1 MPFFKLNILRPQAAI
16 GLVAGTAVLL
26 GISSPGLAMDKI
38 PEASGKPYVLPQEND
53 PWFTAAA
60 QKLDKIQAARTPG
73 NRAKNVILF
82 VGDGMSIATVTAA
95 RILEGQQRGEPGEGN
110 LLSFEDF
117 PSVALS
123 RTYTTDYQT
132 PDSAGTATA
141 MVSGV
146 KTKSLIISLDDSVE
160 PSKCGTGKPVMTM
173 MELAEIAGLSTGVVT
188 TTRLTHATPAT
199 NYAHS
204 ANRNWESAVPT
215 LDGAEAAVMKSVS
228 PDALT
233 PPSAQASD
241 TCPDIASQLIDFP
254 YGDGPEVAMGGGR
267 RMFMP
272 NTANDP
278 ENEKLSGYRKDGR
291 DLVAEWLASDKDAAY
306 VWNSKGLK
314 ELNLKKTGRVL
325 GLFEPSHM
333 KFELDRPSD
342 KGGEPSLAEMTEAAI
357 KILSQND
364 EGYYLMVEGG
374 RIDHAHHGTN
384 AARALTD
391 TIAFSDAV
399 QAALDAVDL
408 SETLIVVT
416 ADHAHTISISG
427 YSPTGNPILGKSRN
441 APGADP
447 AKGSDGKPYT
457 TLSYANGPSAKR
469 DEPRADLSD
478 VDTTAADFRQ
488 PSLVPMMSETHSGE
502 DVAIYAIGPGSQWM
516 TGVVEQNYIFHVMEG
531 AAELKQKAGK

>member
-1 MPFFKLNILRPQAAI
+1 MPLFTLNISRPHASRC
-16 GLVAGTAVLL
+16 LVAGTALL
-26 GISSPGLAMDKI
+26 LCISSPGLAMDKL
-38 PEASGKPYVLPQEND
+38 PTASGTPYVLPQEND

-60 QKLDKIQAARTPG
+60 EKLDKIQAQRTPG

-110 LLSFEDF
+110 LLSFEGF

-141 MVSGV
+141 MVAGV
-146 KTKSLIISLDDSVE
+146 KTKSLVISLDDSVE

-199 NYAHS
+199 NYAHAAS
-204 ANRNWESAVPT
+204 RAWESSVPT
-215 LDGAEAAVMKSVS
+215 VEGVEAAAIKSLN
-228 PDALT
+228 PDAVA
-233 PPSAQASD
+233 PASD
-241 TCPDIASQLIDFP
+241 ACPDIASQLIDFP

-272 NTANDP
+272 HTANDP

-291 DLVAEWLASDKDAAY
+291 DLIAEWLASDAAAAY
-306 VWNSKGLK
+306 VWNLK
-314 ELNLKKTGRVL
+314 ELGNLNLGKTKRVL

-333 KFELDRPSD
+333 NFELDRPSD

-357 KILSQND
+357 KVLSQND

-374 RIDHAHHGTN
+374 RIDHAHHATN

-427 YSPTGNPILGKSRN
+427 YSPTGNPILGKSRSK
-441 APGADP
+441 PGGDPVKAAD
-447 AKGSDGKPYT
+447 GMPYT

-469 DEPRADLSD
+469 NEPRADLAD
-478 VDTTAADFRQ
+478 VDTTAPDFRQ
-488 PSLVPMMSETHSGE
+488 PALVPMMSETHSGE
-502 DVAIYAIGPGSQWM
+502 DVGIWSIGPGSQWL
-516 TGVVEQNYIFHVMEG
+516 TGAVEQNYIFHVMEG
-531 AAELKQKAGK
+531 AAELREKAGKR

>member
-1 MPFFKLNILRPQAAI
+1 MPLFKSHILDSRASI
-16 GLVAGTAVLL
+16 SLVAGMAVLL
-26 GISSPGLAMDKI
+26 GISSPGFAMEKI
-38 PEASGKPYVLPQEND
+38 TDAPGEPYVLPQEND

-60 QKLDKIQAARTPG
+60 KKLDKIQAARTPG

-110 LLSFEDF
+110 LLSFEEF

-204 ANRNWESAVPT
+204 ANRNWESSTPDANSPE
-215 LDGAEAAVMKSVS
+215 AEVLKSIN
-228 PDALT
+228 PDALA
-233 PPSAQASD
+233 PASD
-241 TCPDIASQLIDFP
+241 ACPDIASQLLDFP

-267 RMFMP
+267 RMFLP
-272 NTANDP
+272 KTVADP
-278 ENEKLSGYRKDGR
+278 ENEKLAGGRKDGR
-291 DLVAEWLASDKDAAY
+291 NLADEWIASAEGAAY
-306 VWNSKGLK
+306 VWNAEGLK
-314 ELNLKKTGRVL
+314 DLNLRTTGRIL

-333 KFELDRPSD
+333 KFELDRASD
-342 KGGEPSLAEMTEAAI
+342 KGGEPSLAEMTSAAI
-357 KILSQND
+357 EVLSRND

-374 RIDHAHHGTN
+374 RIDHAHHGTS
-384 AARALTD
+384 AIRALTD

-399 QAALDAVDL
+399 KAAVESVDL
-408 SETLIVVT
+408 EETLIIVT
-416 ADHAHTISISG
+416 ADHAHTLSISG
-427 YSPTGNPILGKSRN
+427 YSPRGNPILGKAVSK
-441 APGADP
+441 PGGEP
-447 AKGSDGKPYT
+447 TRGSDGKPYT
-457 TLSYANGPSAKR
+457 TLSYANGPTAKR

-478 VDTTAADFRQ
+478 VDTTAANFRQ
-488 PSLVPMMSETHSGE
+488 PSLVPMMAETHSGE
-502 DVAIYAIGPGSQWM
+502 DVGIWSIGPGSQWL

-531 AAELKQKAGK
+531 AAELRVKAGSKK